1 MKRRVKALPVKCEF
15 FSIVRILLYVIYIIK
30 MIFKNKC
37 VKGKFMLNVLFSD
50 SIPRS
55 KVELNSQ

>member
-1 MKRRVKALPVKCEF
+1 
-15 FSIVRILLYVIYIIK
+15 